1 MSPYCDQ
8 ITCVWAGAS
17 WAPTIRM
24 DAFQR
29 AACTTARPST
39 LLSPLSNEKERTD
52 QESEQLTRCMRN
64 SQGGVSTL
72 ELWSCRCRCDL
83 LKWYLTRDSP
93 PGWGSSDG
101 QLSQPWLQCLCD
113 HSWLWKQRPGV
124 DLQVSARSDKLNL
137 FSSHSFPSL
146 HFPYIPLK

>member
-83 LKWYLTRDSP
+83 LKWYLTKGIHLLDGVPLMDSWASHDCSACVTTAGP
-93 PGWGSSDG
+93 ETGTWGGSSG
-101 QLSQPWLQCLCD
+101 LSQI
-113 HSWLWKQRPGV
+113 R
-124 DLQVSARSDKLNL
+124 QVKSFLKSLVSKSAFPL
-137 FSSHSFPSL
+137 FTS
-146 HFPYIPLK
+146 